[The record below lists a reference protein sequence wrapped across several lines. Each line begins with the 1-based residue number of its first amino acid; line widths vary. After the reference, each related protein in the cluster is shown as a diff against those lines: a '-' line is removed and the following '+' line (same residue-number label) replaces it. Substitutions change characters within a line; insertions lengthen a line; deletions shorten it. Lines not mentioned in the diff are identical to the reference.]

1 ARPRLGVLCGLRSE
15 VHCMGRW
22 VAHSAVSIEVSGA
35 TNNGAKRGA
44 AALIDGGAK
53 VLLSWGLC
61 GGLSKELRSG
71 DFVQPERLALPGA
84 GNTEYIDLDELTL
97 PRARHGV
104 LAGSEAILTA
114 PSQKAAVAEQTGAL
128 AVDMESIP
136 LALAGINAGLPVFVV
151 RAVADNV
158 ELQLPDLAIGAL
170 DDRGRIRPWRAVRA
184 LMADPTQIG
193 AAIRAGRAARRGLR
207 SLRSVADDVFGSLL
221 ADEPDF
227 KTACGQ
233 RRR

>member
-1 ARPRLGVLCGLRSE
+1 MRSE
-15 VHCMGRW
+15 VHCIGRW
-22 VAHSAVSIEVSGA
+22 ATHPAVSIEVSGA

-44 AALIDGGAK
+44 AALVAGGAN

-61 GGLSKELRSG
+61 GGLSEELRSG
-71 DFVQPERLALPGA
+71 DLVQPERLALPEA
-84 GNTEYIDLDELTL
+84 GNTEYIDLDKLTL

-104 LAGSEAILTA
+104 LVGSDAVLA
-114 PSQKAAVAEQTGAL
+114 VPSQKAALAEQTGAL

-136 LALAGINAGLPVFVV
+136 LALAGINAGLPVLVV
-151 RAVADNV
+151 RAVADIA
-158 ELQLPDLAIGAL
+158 ELQLPDLAINAL
-170 DDRGRIRPWRAVRA
+170 DDKGRIRPWHAVRA

-221 ADEPDF
+221 MDEPDF